1 MVSKYE
7 FLFIVSGDESETRVK
22 EIIGIVEQSFADMK
36 ATDIVSHILGKR
48 KLSYALKGNVRYG
61 TYVLTETIVD
71 PHLVAQFHEKIRYVK
86 GIVRSV
92 LRVAGVAK
100 LETFAA
106 TFNETERPVSRPA
119 LVEDV
124 RVEISD
130 VPNEISMHT
139 ASAPVEKVVIA
150 AQPKLSQEE
159 LDRRIDALLE
169 KEMDTDKL

>member
-1 MVSKYE
+1 MVRKYE

-22 EIIGIVEQSFADMK
+22 EIIGTIESAFADIS
-36 ATDIVSHILGKR
+36 ATETKSHVLGKR

-61 TYVLTETIVD
+61 TYVLTETMVD
-71 PHLVAQFHEKIRYVK
+71 PIAVSSFHEKVRYVK

-92 LRVAGVAK
+92 LRAAGVAK
-100 LETFAA
+100 LETLTAS
-106 TFNETERPVSRPA
+106 FNETEREPSRPVF
-119 LVEDV
+119 VEEV
-124 RVEISD
+124 RAEVSD
-130 VPNEISMHT
+130 VPTEISMHS
-139 ASAPVEKVVIA
+139 ASAPIEKVAIS